1 MTMHYLVAKAVKAK
15 FHEAKKQITK
25 DGLHAL
31 DVKVDEFLDKAIR
44 QFNGRHNRITAD
56 LISLLKL

>member
-1 MTMHYLVAKAVKAK
+1 MRYLVVKSVKAK

-31 DVKVDEFLDKAIR
+31 DVKIDEFLDKAIK
-44 QFNGRHNRITAD
+44 QFNGGHNRITAE
-56 LISLLKL
+56 LISLIKL